1 MKAKKG
7 ISLIVLVITII
18 VIIILAGAVIL
29 NLTQNN
35 PMDSARIAK
44 VTQERESLES
54 AILLYSQKVMAN
66 TQGEYSSKQILT
78 GEAIKTAAGPG
89 GIPAATYYGAV
100 VDDTTT
106 LVTGLEVYPFVTDAK
121 TLIDIAPSTGY
132 GAGKWG
138 VEVGS
143 GKCWLVFD
151 TINDLPDWMKTGNA
165 YKDNST
171 LASFVKVVNETVNP

>member
-66 TQGEYSSKQILT
+66 TQGEYSSKQILV
-78 GEAIKTAAGPG
+78 GDAVKTAAGPSG
-89 GIPAATYYGAV
+89 TPAATYYDAI

-106 LVTGLEVYPFVTDAK
+106 LIPDSEVYPFVTNAK
-121 TLIDIAPSTGY
+121 NFIDITPSTGY
-132 GAGKWG
+132 GTGKWG
-138 VEVGS
+138 VEVAS
-143 GKCWLVFD
+143 GKCWLVFA
-151 TINDLPDWMKTGNA
+151 TTNDLPDWMKTGDA
-165 YKDNST
+165 YKTNST
-171 LASFVKVVNETVNP
+171 LMSFVKVITPST